1 MNIFNILLIQPLAS
15 GLVLFYKLLG
25 QNMGVAIIAFSLFL
39 RFALKPLTKPYMDSM
54 GKMKEFQPQLDK
66 LKKKYKND
74 KVKMAQAQADFFKE
88 KGISPGSG
96 CLPYILQIVVL
107 IAFFNVFTRTLANGG
122 NMIENFNALVYE
134 PLKFAQDAVLNT
146 RFLYL
151 DVTKPD
157 IINIPSL
164 SFGIPGPI
172 LFLAALAQLVSAKV
186 MAPRAK
192 IEEKVA
198 EKTKDTSDDIQ
209 VVMQQSMTYTFPLFT
224 LLIGMRFASG
234 LALYWLVF
242 SLTQVYQQVRSQG
255 WGGME
260 PWLKKVG
267 LSKLIS

>member
-1 MNIFNILLIQPLAS
+1 
-15 GLVLFYKLLG
+15 
-25 QNMGVAIIAFSLFL
+25 
-39 RFALKPLTKPYMDSM
+39 
-54 GKMKEFQPQLDK
+54 
-66 LKKKYKND
+66 
-74 KVKMAQAQADFFKE
+74 
-88 KGISPGSG
+88 
-96 CLPYILQIVVL
+96 
-107 IAFFNVFTRTLANGG
+107 
-122 NMIENFNALVYE
+122 
-134 PLKFAQDAVLNT
+134 
-146 RFLYL
+146 
-151 DVTKPD
+151 
-157 IINIPSL
+157 
-164 SFGIPGPI
+164 
-172 LFLAALAQLVSAKV
+172 

-192 IEEKVA
+192 FDEKVA